1 MSFENW
7 FEVALIVLAG
17 VFLVNHNSQ
26 IGAIV
31 ILLSAWELVILI
43 GQLPKMSTGIEI
55 FKTVS
60 LNFIKFLILYAFL
73 ILSFALAFYILL
85 KDDGNQSFVTAPQ
98 SIFKTI
104 VMLTGEFEAGDI
116 PFHLHPVL
124 GHLIFVLFEFLIAIV
139 LFNLLTGLAVSDTQE
154 ILSEAE
160 LVSLISR

>member
-1 MSFENW
+1 
-7 FEVALIVLAG
+7 
-17 VFLVNHNSQ
+17 
-26 IGAIV
+26 
-31 ILLSAWELVILI
+31 
-43 GQLPKMSTGIEI
+43 MSTGIEI

-60 LNFIKFLILYAFL
+60 LNFIKFLFLYAFL
-73 ILSFALAFYILL
+73 ILSFALAFYTLF
-85 KDDGNQSFVTAPQ
+85 KDGDEENKPFPNAPQ

-104 VMLTGEFEAGDI
+104 VMLTGEFEASDI
-116 PFHLHPVL
+116 PFVIHPVL